1 MNINEIRVG
10 NLVYFAILNIV
21 EVTAINPQKLIS
33 TSKNSIS
40 GKDEIYDMVSFKG
53 NTASGNDRIEAF
65 DPIPLTE
72 EILLKCGFTKSRNIG
87 CYDTDKDAFFFE
99 SDKISLT
106 IDFIL
111 SSSNHY
117 YRSNPVDGAIPLK
130 YLHQLQNLVF
140 SVTGKELEINL

>member
-1 MNINEIRVG
+1 MIKNTEIRVG
-10 NLVYFAILNIV
+10 NWLEWNKKPFKVCAIFRN
-21 EVTAINPQKLIS
+21 VTENELWA
-33 TSKNSIS
+33 
-40 GKDEIYDMVSFKG
+40 KDNNELH
-53 NTASGNDRIEAF
+53 
-65 DPIPLTE
+65 PIPLTE
-72 EILLKCGFTKSRNIG
+72 EILLKFGFKKYRNIG

-117 YRSNPVDGAIPLK
+117 YRSTPVDGAIPLK

-140 SVTGKELEINL
+140 SVTGEELEINL

>member
-1 MNINEIRVG
+1 MKANEIRVG
-10 NLVYFAILNIV
+10 NWIKDPRPFNQETKKFFKMTENGYFKA
-21 EVTAINPQKLIS
+21 TARDIQFA
-33 TSKNSIS
+33 
-40 GKDEIYDMVSFKG
+40 EEF
-53 NTASGNDRIEAF
+53 E
-65 DPIPLTE
+65 PIPLTE
-72 EILLKCGFTKSRNIG
+72 GILLKCGFKKSRNIG

-140 SVTGKELEINL
+140 SVTGQELEINL